1 MAGVPMRDSRNMSHS
16 DNEPEERPSWLYPLI
31 IFIITA
37 AIGAVILWLYIGPG
51 VDDIIGGNA
60 TPTAEAEVA
69 DVTIAGR
76 HFAIPANYI
85 RLPAARSGGDM
96 GEIELNALLPD
107 LRGFM
112 LGDDNALN
120 DVTRSSPVV
129 AILIKAGAPDMTDR
143 ERFDRIYARNADPA
157 KQAFEYAGFTVTTM
171 ADNSGYAGQQVFSRD
186 AGGDFVVI
194 LCGGDDTNN
203 NIGGLCQR
211 EMAWGDGLTVAYA
224 FRGGHLTSWEELD
237 QSVKTL
243 VGAFQAPAAS
253 P

>member
-112 LGDDNALN
+112 LGDDDALN
-120 DVTRSSPVV
+120 DVTRNSSVV
-129 AILIKAGAPDMTDR
+129 TILIKAGAPDMSDR

-157 KQAFEYAGFTVTTM
+157 KQPFEYAGFTVTAM
-171 ADNSGYAGQQVFSRD
+171 ADSSGYAGQQVFSRSVGD
-186 AGGDFVVI
+186 DFVVI
-194 LCGGDDTNN
+194 LCGGDDHGNS
-203 NIGGLCQR
+203 IGGLCQR

-224 FRGGHLTSWEELD
+224 FRGGHLTSWEDLD
-237 QSVKTL
+237 KSVKTL
-243 VGAFQAPAAS
+243 IGAFQAPAAN